1 MPTKRPSRPT
11 ALRDRFALKTKKAP
25 RLGFRPARAPKGTG
39 IEAPG
44 TANPLKGAKPI
55 YVEVQDYLLDLIGE
69 PDYGPGDRIP
79 SERTLADALGINRMT
94 VRKAIDRLVE
104 RNVLERNGTSGTRIP
119 LVQVSRP
126 IDASASLGITRIIR
140 NAGGEPGSKLL
151 HFGEEAASESI
162 AQRLEVSPGSALLMA
177 RRLRSVNDE
186 AFCIE
191 TSYLP
196 ASSVP
201 GLSAEDLVSGQSL
214 YELLRQRYGIEIS
227 IRDREISV
235 GTATEQEA
243 RLLALAPGSPTL
255 VLRIVARDGEGRP
268 VEYMR
273 SVNHPHHVV
282 FRSSAPPARA

>member
-1 MPTKRPSRPT
+1 MPTKRPSRPA

-25 RLGFRPARAPKGTG
+25 RLGLRQGRTSKGMATDAQG
-39 IEAPG
+39 QPNLLRG
-44 TANPLKGAKPI
+44 VKPI
-55 YVEVQDYLLDLIGE
+55 YVEVQDYLLDLIGG

-151 HFGEEAASESI
+151 HFGEEGASESI
-162 AQRLEVSPGSALLMA
+162 AQRLELAPGSTLIMA

-196 ASSVP
+196 AGSVP

-282 FRSSAPPARA
+282 FRSSAPPVPA

>member
-1 MPTKRPSRPT
+1 MSSKRPSRPA

-25 RLGFRPARAPKGTG
+25 RLGFRPARAPKGSGVET
-39 IEAPG
+39 PG

-126 IDASASLGITRIIR
+126 IDAPATLGITR

-162 AQRLEVSPGSALLMA
+162 AQRLELAPGSALIMA

-196 ASSVP
+196 AGSVP

-214 YELLRQRYGIEIS
+214 YALLGQRYGIEIS

-235 GTATEQEA
+235 GTATEREA
-243 RLLALAPGSPTL
+243 QLLALAPGSPTL

-282 FRSSAPPARA
+282 FRSSAPPARS